1 MKNLDKNNKTV
12 KVGEIYYTTLA
23 ENGSVQSGHRPVVVL
38 QNNRGNS
45 RSPNVT
51 VAPLTGKWKKLYLP
65 THVPI
70 EAKPGGLRE
79 NSTVLC
85 ENLITIPQS
94 DLENYVTKLSD
105 ADIGHIAESVLLATG
120 LGSFINIDDME
131 RIQKKADKLN
141 NVTF

>member
-1 MKNLDKNNKTV
+1 MKNLDKNNKMIE
-12 KVGEIYYTTLA
+12 VGEVYYTTLA
-23 ENGSVQSGHRPVVVL
+23 ENGSVQSGYRPVVVL
-38 QNNRGNS
+38 QNNLGNCH
-45 RSPNVT
+45 SPNVT

-70 EAKPGGLRE
+70 EAEPGGLKE
-79 NSTVLC
+79 DSTVLC

-120 LGSFINIDDME
+120 LGSFINIDDMK
-131 RIQKKADKLN
+131 RIQKESNKLN
-141 NVTF
+141 NIIF

>member
-1 MKNLDKNNKTV
+1 MKKLDKNHKTV
-12 KVGEIYYTTLA
+12 KVGEIYYATLA

-38 QNNRGNS
+38 QNNLGNS

-70 EAKPGGLRE
+70 EAEPGGLKE
-79 NSTVLC
+79 DSTVLC

-120 LGSFINIDDME
+120 LGSFINIDDMK
-131 RIQKKADKLN
+131 RIQKESNKLN
-141 NVTF
+141 NIIF